1 MRRLIKHHPATLK
14 KNNLQALLVEA
25 TKHMDNLRSG
35 VSKNSL
41 LTMFEAS
48 ARFKKDLDSILD
60 TAVTK
65 LVKKSIDSNAFIS
78 EEVRRV
84 MV

>member
-1 MRRLIKHHPATLK
+1 
-14 KNNLQALLVEA
+14 
-25 TKHMDNLRSG
+25 
-35 VSKNSL
+35 
-41 LTMFEAS
+41 MFEAS
-48 ARFKKDLDSILD
+48 ARFKKDLDVVLD